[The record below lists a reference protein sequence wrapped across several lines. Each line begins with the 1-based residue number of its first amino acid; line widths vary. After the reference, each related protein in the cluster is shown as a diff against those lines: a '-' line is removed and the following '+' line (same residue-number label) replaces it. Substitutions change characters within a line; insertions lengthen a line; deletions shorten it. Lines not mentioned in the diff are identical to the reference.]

1 VLQCLVPRRWDHDVL
16 VDTLDPEVDGA
27 ALVEDL
33 RGALLVGASPG
44 IGDEADGLLTSF
56 LAVLAGV

>member
-1 VLQCLVPRRWDHDVL
+1 MDRI
-16 VDTLDPEVDGA
+16 
-27 ALVEDL
+27 LVEDL